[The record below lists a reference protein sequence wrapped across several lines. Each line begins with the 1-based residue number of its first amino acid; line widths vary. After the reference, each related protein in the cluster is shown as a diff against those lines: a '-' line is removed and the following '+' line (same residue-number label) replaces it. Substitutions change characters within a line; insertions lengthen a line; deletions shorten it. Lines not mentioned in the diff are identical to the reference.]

1 MTDRL
6 DAIAAGLRDGRYDCR
21 VPGDTDDVRWL
32 VGEVRRLR
40 GELSA
45 AEYHRDGARAT
56 IEQLERDLAA
66 LRERHAELEADVN
79 EARSALWAGHG
90 HRGLYGDDGEMQCA
104 ECGRGA
110 WDYKRFPLAALV
122 VAALAALRERHA
134 EAVEAAFREGHACG
148 AGSYGAGRIDP
159 DKAWNRSDVK
169 ARLT

>member
-32 VGEVRRLR
+32 VAEV
-40 GELSA
+40 
-45 AEYHRDGARAT
+45 
-56 IEQLERDLAA
+56 ER
-66 LRERHAELEADVN
+66 
-79 EARSALWAGHG
+79 
-90 HRGLYGDDGEMQCA
+90 
-104 ECGRGA
+104 
-110 WDYKRFPLAALV
+110 
-122 VAALAALRERHA
+122 LRERHA

>member
-32 VGEVRRLR
+32 VEEVRRLR

-66 LRERHAELEADVN
+66 LRERHAEDV
-79 EARSALWAGHG
+79 EHAFVAGVTFTATCTDQMSAGLRKWPEYKAKWAR
-90 HRGLYGDDGEMQCA
+90 
-104 ECGRGA
+104 
-110 WDYKRFPLAALV
+110 
-122 VAALAALRERHA
+122 RE
-134 EAVEAAFREGHACG
+134 
-148 AGSYGAGRIDP
+148 P
-159 DKAWNRSDVK
+159 
-169 ARLT
+169 